1 MSEQELMHDI
11 RNEVNSICMAGRLAK
26 RAAELGQDAL
36 VRDCLEKIDI
46 ACEKCVKL
54 LVPTASEQ
62 GHRTDDATAAVANDR

>member
-1 MSEQELMHDI
+1 MSEQDLMHDI

-54 LVPTASEQ
+54 LLPPSAQE
-62 GHRTDDATAAVANDR
+62 RDAR

>member
-26 RAAELGQDAL
+26 RAAQLGQDAL

-46 ACEKCVKL
+46 ACERCVKL
-54 LVPTASEQ
+54 LLPASVESGSQ
-62 GHRTDDATAAVANDR
+62 IDDAAAAAANDR